1 MATLWKRKDR
11 NCWAVDYRDA
21 TGKRI
26 RLTAA
31 TREDAE
37 TLLAEKIKETK
48 AAQPNVLALRDMTLK
63 EYAERWTEQV
73 KGELEEKTWR
83 SYKQKLDRHVLPILG
98 HVKVRELSVAP
109 IARFLA
115 DKRKTRYG
123 PGEGKL
129 YSRTALRLMKAAL
142 SSVLTD
148 AVELDG
154 FLKSN
159 PALAITS
166 RKKRNRTGTSRPE
179 VNAMTAKQRDAF
191 LAHAHVRE
199 QQALLPY
206 RLRMMWELR
215 AKTGLRPEEA
225 YGLHVGDVD
234 LGSHTLRVERAVSLG
249 KIKSTK
255 THERQAVDL
264 SDDLARQLAPYL
276 DYVEA
281 EAVANNLPEPH
292 WLFPGHPG
300 GLVTEADERWHRDLF
315 KQVLHAA
322 QLPAFVPYDLRH
334 TFTSLLLSGNV
345 PLLYV
350 SKMLGHSKPTTTLD
364 HYAKWLPTDAQR
376 FVNLLDTPLEK
387 VGTTSWHQVDIIEE
401 KDSEVVEEF
410 GGPCR
415 GRTYGPLIKSGKA
428 CFSKMLAIATVS
440 PRYVANPT
448 C

>member
-1 MATLWKRKDR
+1 MATIWKRKDR

-31 TREDAE
+31 TREHAE

-48 AAQPNVLALRDMTLK
+48 EAQPNVLALRDMTLK
-63 EYAERWTEQV
+63 EYAERWAEQI

-83 SYKQKLDRHVLPILG
+83 SYKQNLDHHVLPILG
-98 HVKVRELSVAP
+98 HFKVRELTVSP

-115 DKRKTRYG
+115 DKRKARYG

-154 FLKSN
+154 LLKSN

-191 LAHAHVRE
+191 LAHAQVRE
-199 QQALLPY
+199 QQGLLPY

-249 KIKSTK
+249 KMKSTK
-255 THERQAVDL
+255 THERRAVDL
-264 SDDLARQLAPYL
+264 SDDLARHLAPYL
-276 DYVEA
+276 DYVQA
-281 EAVANNLPEPH
+281 EAVASNLPEPH
-292 WLFPGHPG
+292 WLFPGRPG

-322 QLPAFVPYDLRH
+322 QLPSFVPYDLRH
-334 TFTSLLLSGNV
+334 TFASLLLSGNV

-376 FVNLLDTPLEK
+376 FVNLLDAPLEK
-387 VGTTSWHQVDIIEE
+387 VGTKSWHQVDIIE
-401 KDSEVVEEF
+401 KQDAEVVEEF

-415 GRTYGPLIKSGKA
+415 GRTYGPLIKSQLLYQL
-428 CFSKMLAIATVS
+428 S
-440 PRYVANPT
+440 
-448 C
+448 